1 MDRRC
6 CDVFVIDK
14 DGNRELDYRYRPDQ
28 GFNRLNPP
36 QAKALADKILLSA
49 AAQEQVY
56 VIVDDQKIEEGYR
69 CTSCKE
75 TGKHTRQC
83 APPRGLCPA

>member
-14 DGNRELDYRYRPDQ
+14 DGNRELDYRYRPDA
-28 GFNRLNPP
+28 GFKRLNPIQSK
-36 QAKALADKILLSA
+36 QAADRILMHA
-49 AAQEQVY
+49 AAQELVY
-56 VIVDDQKIEEGYR
+56 VVVDDQKIEEGYR
-69 CTSCKE
+69 CTSCRE

-83 APPRGLCPA
+83 APPRGLSPA